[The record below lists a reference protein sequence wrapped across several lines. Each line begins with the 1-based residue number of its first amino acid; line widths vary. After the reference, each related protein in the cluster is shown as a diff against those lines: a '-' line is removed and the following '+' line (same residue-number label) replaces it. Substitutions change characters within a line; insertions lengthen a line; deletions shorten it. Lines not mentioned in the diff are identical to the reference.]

1 MKYLKKFKVFE
12 SHGNK
17 SEIIMDLEDIFLEI
31 KDDGIFDYKV
41 YSADEWDN
49 SHLGYTPKYLIML
62 KLSNSDDYDD
72 DEYYDNDENY
82 QVITPNVIECIER
95 CSRYLG
101 MDCIMYI
108 GDDNDEDGNS
118 FTIDDLK
125 SRSNSA
131 KNFDKELLFGNYYL
145 IGSSYIKIIYY
156 E

>member
-12 SHGNK
+12 SHENK

-41 YSADEWDN
+41 YSSDEWDN
-49 SHLGYTPKYLIML
+49 SYLNFGGVSKYLIML

-72 DEYYDNDENY
+72 YEYYDNDENY

-95 CSRYLG
+95 GSRYLG

-108 GDDNDEDGNS
+108 GDNDDEDGES

-125 SRSNSA
+125 
-131 KNFDKELLFGNYYL
+131 KELTYTDINRRHLM